1 MESMGES
8 RKHVGV
14 LGLGRMGAAL
24 AGTLLGAGHDVS
36 VWNRS
41 PLKAGPLLD
50 RGAKLAATPAEAA
63 SADVVLSCL
72 STYDTQQP
80 VLEAAGLSG
89 RTLVNL
95 TSGTPEQARATAK
108 WAVSEGIDYVD
119 GVIMAVPQGIGT
131 PSAQIL
137 YGGSEP
143 AFAAQRDVLEVLGT
157 PVFLGEDAG
166 LAALYDLAL
175 LGMMWS
181 TMAGYL
187 QALALVGTEGVTP
200 AQFAPMATA
209 WQSAVGGF
217 LPGIG
222 EQVASGDYATDVSA
236 LDINAAGLA
245 LLVETSRA
253 QGIDTA
259 VPAVLQE
266 LFDRA
271 VAAGHGAHAIAS
283 VIEEIR

>member
-1 MESMGES
+1 MIGMGES
-8 RKHVGV
+8 KKQVGV

-24 AGTLLGAGHDVS
+24 AGALLGAGHDVV

-50 RGAKLAATPAEAA
+50 RGARLAATPAEVA

-72 STYDTQQP
+72 STYDSQRP
-80 VLEAAGLSG
+80 VLEAASWKV
-89 RTLVNL
+89 LVNL
-95 TSGTPEQARATAK
+95 TSGTPADARDLAA
-108 WAVSEGIDYVD
+108 WASSAGIDYVD

-131 PSAQIL
+131 PESRILYSGSAPVFSAQ
-137 YGGSEP
+137 
-143 AFAAQRDVLEVLGT
+143 REVLSVLGE

-175 LGMMWS
+175 LGIMWS

-187 QALALVGTEGVTP
+187 HALALVGTEGVAPST
-200 AQFAPMATA
+200 FTPMALS
-209 WQSAVGGF
+209 WLSAVGGF

-222 EQVASGDYATDVSA
+222 ASVTSGDYETDVSA
-236 LDINAAGLA
+236 LDINAAGLG

-253 QGIDTA
+253 QGISAA
-259 VPAVLQE
+259 VPAALRE

-271 VAAGHGAHAIAS
+271 VASGHGSHAIAS

>member
-1 MESMGES
+1 MEPMGES
-8 RKHVGV
+8 KKQVGV

-24 AGTLLGAGHDVS
+24 AGALLGAGHDVV

-50 RGAKLAATPAEAA
+50 RGAQLAATPAELAP
-63 SADVVLSCL
+63 ADVVISCL
-72 STYDTQQP
+72 STYDSQRP
-80 VLEAAGLSG
+80 VLEAASWKV
-89 RTLVNL
+89 LVNL
-95 TSGTPEQARATAK
+95 TSGTPRQARDVAS
-108 WAVSEGIDYVD
+108 WASSAGVEYVD

-131 PSAQIL
+131 AQSRIL
-137 YGGSEP
+137 YGGSP
-143 AFAAQRDVLEVLGT
+143 SAFDAQRDVLAVLGE

-166 LAALYDLAL
+166 LPALYDLAL
-175 LGMMWS
+175 LGIMWS

-187 QALALVGTEGVTP
+187 QALALVGTEGVAPST
-200 AQFAPMATA
+200 FTPMALA
-209 WQSAVGGF
+209 WLSSVGGF

-222 EQVASGDYATDVSA
+222 AQVASGDYETDVSA
-236 LDINAAGLA
+236 LDINAAGLG
-245 LLVETSRA
+245 LLVETSRE
-253 QGIDTA
+253 QGISTS
-259 VPAVLQE
+259 VPAALRE

>member
-1 MESMGES
+1 MGES
-8 RKHVGV
+8 KKQVGV

-24 AGTLLGAGHDVS
+24 AGVLLGTGHDVV

-50 RGAKLAATPAEAA
+50 RGARLAATPAEVA

-72 STYDTQQP
+72 STYDSQRS
-80 VLEAAGLSG
+80 VLEAALPKV
-89 RTLVNL
+89 LVNL
-95 TSGTPEQARATAK
+95 TSGTPAQAREAAA
-108 WAVSEGIDYVD
+108 WASSAGIDYVD

-131 PSAQIL
+131 PESRIL
-137 YGGSEP
+137 YSGSP
-143 AFAAQRDVLEVLGT
+143 AVFSAQRDVLSVLGE
-157 PVFLGEDAG
+157 PVFLGEDPG

-175 LGMMWS
+175 LGIMWS

-187 QALALVGTEGVTP
+187 HALALVGTEGVAPST
-200 AQFAPMATA
+200 FTPMAVP
-209 WQSAVGGF
+209 WLSAVSGF

-222 EQVASGDYATDVSA
+222 AQVASGDYATDVSA
-236 LDINAAGLA
+236 LDINAAGLG

-253 QGIDTA
+253 QGISA
-259 VPAVLQE
+259 SVPAVLQE

-271 VAAGHGAHAIAS
+271 VAAGHGSHAIAS

>member
-1 MESMGES
+1 MGES
-8 RKHVGV
+8 KKQVGV
-14 LGLGRMGAAL
+14 LGLGRMGSAL
-24 AGTLLGAGHDVS
+24 AGALLGAGHDVS

-50 RGAKLAATPAEAA
+50 RGARLAATPAEAA
-63 SADVVLSCL
+63 SADVVISCL

-80 VLEAAGLSG
+80 VLEAAAPAG

-95 TSGTPEQARATAK
+95 TSGTPEQARGVAK
-108 WAVSEGIDYVD
+108 WAASEGVEYVD

-131 PSAQIL
+131 PGARIL
-137 YGGSEP
+137 YSGSAA
-143 AFAAQRDVLEVLGT
+143 AFDAQRDVLPVLGE

-175 LGMMWS
+175 LGIMWS
-181 TMAGYL
+181 TMGGFL
-187 QALALVGTEGVTP
+187 HALALVGTEGVTP
-200 AQFAPMATA
+200 STFTPTA
-209 WQSAVGGF
+209 LSWLSAVGGF

-222 EQVASGDYATDVSA
+222 EQVASGDYETDVSA
-236 LDINAAGLA
+236 LAINAAGLG
-245 LLVETSRA
+245 LLEETSRG
-253 QGIDTA
+253 QGINPA
-259 VPAVLQE
+259 VPAALRE

>member
-1 MESMGES
+1 M
-8 RKHVGV
+8 GV

-24 AGTLLGAGHDVS
+24 AGALLGAGHDVS

-63 SADVVLSCL
+63 AADVVVSCL

-80 VLEAAGLSG
+80 VLEAASPKV
-89 RTLVNL
+89 LVNL
-95 TSGTPEQARATAK
+95 TSGTPEQARVTAK
-108 WAVSEGIDYVD
+108 WAASEGIGYVD

-131 PSAQIL
+131 PEAQIL
-137 YGGSEP
+137 YGGSE
-143 AFAAQRDVLEVLGT
+143 ATFTAQRDVLEVLGK
-157 PVFLGEDAG
+157 PIFLGEDAG

-187 QALALVGTEGVTP
+187 HALALVGSEGVTP
-200 AQFAPMATA
+200 AQFAPMASA

-222 EQVASGDYATDVSA
+222 DQVAAGDYTTDVSA

-245 LLVETSRA
+245 LLVETSRE
-253 QGIDTA
+253 QGIGTA
-259 VPAVLQE
+259 VPAALRE

>member
-1 MESMGES
+1 MGES
-8 RKHVGV
+8 KKQVAV

-24 AGTLLGAGHDVS
+24 AGALLGAGHDVV

-50 RGAKLAATPAEAA
+50 RGARLAATPAEVA

-80 VLEAAGLSG
+80 VLAAASPKV
-89 RTLVNL
+89 LVNL
-95 TSGTPEQARATAK
+95 TSGTPAEARSTAL
-108 WAVSEGIDYVD
+108 WASSAGIEYVD

-131 PSAQIL
+131 PAAQIL
-137 YGGSEP
+137 YGGSSA
-143 AFAAQRDVLEVLGT
+143 AFAAQRDVLAVLGE

-175 LGMMWS
+175 LGIMWS

-187 QALALVGTEGVTP
+187 HALALVGTEGVAPSVFT
-200 AQFAPMATA
+200 PMALS
-209 WQSAVGGF
+209 WLSAVGGF

-222 EQVASGDYATDVSA
+222 SQVVSGDYSTDVSA
-236 LDINAAGLA
+236 LDINAAGLG

-253 QGIDTA
+253 QGISA
-259 VPAVLQE
+259 SVPAALRE

-271 VAAGHGAHAIAS
+271 VASGHGAHAIAS
-283 VIEEIR
+283 VIEEIW

>member
-1 MESMGES
+1 MGES
-8 RKHVGV
+8 KKRVGV

-24 AGTLLGAGHDVS
+24 AGALLGAGHDVS

-50 RGAKLAATPAEAA
+50 RGARLAATPAEAA

-80 VLEAAGLSG
+80 VLEAADLAG

-95 TSGTPEQARATAK
+95 TSGTPEQARGAAK
-108 WAVSEGIDYVD
+108 WAASEGIGYVD

-131 PSAQIL
+131 PAAQLL

-143 AFAAQRDVLEVLGT
+143 AFTAQRDVLEVLGT

-200 AQFAPMATA
+200 AQFAPMAAA

-259 VPAVLQE
+259 VPVVLQE

>member
-8 RKHVGV
+8 QKHVGV

-24 AGTLLGAGHDVS
+24 AGALLGAGHDVS

-50 RGAKLAATPAEAA
+50 RGARLAVTPAEAA

-72 STYDTQQP
+72 STYDTQRP
-80 VLEAAGLSG
+80 VLEAASPKV
-89 RTLVNL
+89 LVNL
-95 TSGTPEQARATAK
+95 TSGTPEQARGVAK
-108 WAVSEGIDYVD
+108 WAASEGIDYVD

-131 PSAQIL
+131 PAAQIL

-143 AFAAQRDVLEVLGT
+143 AFAAQRDVLEVLGA

-166 LAALYDLAL
+166 LPALYDLAL

-187 QALALVGTEGVTP
+187 HALALVGTEGVTP
-200 AQFAPMATA
+200 EQFEPMASA

-222 EQVASGDYATDVSA
+222 EQVASGDYTTDVSA
-236 LDINAAGLA
+236 LDINAAGLG

-253 QGIDTA
+253 QGISTA
-259 VPAVLQE
+259 VPAVLRE

>member
-1 MESMGES
+1 MGES
-8 RKHVGV
+8 KKHVGV

-24 AGTLLGAGHDVS
+24 AGALLGAGHDVS

-41 PLKAGPLLD
+41 PLKAAPLLD
-50 RGAKLAATPAEAA
+50 RGARLAATPAEAA

-80 VLEAAGLSG
+80 VLEAASPKV
-89 RTLVNL
+89 LVNL
-95 TSGTPEQARATAK
+95 TSGTPEQARGVAK
-108 WAVSEGIDYVD
+108 WAASEGIDYVD

-131 PSAQIL
+131 PAAQIL

-157 PVFLGEDAG
+157 SVFLGEDAG

-187 QALALVGTEGVTP
+187 HALALVGTEGVTP
-200 AQFAPMATA
+200 ERFEPLASA

-222 EQVASGDYATDVSA
+222 AQVASGDYATDVSA
-236 LDINAAGLA
+236 LDINAAGLG

-253 QGIDTA
+253 QGIGTA
-259 VPAVLQE
+259 VPAALRE

-271 VAAGHGAHAIAS
+271 VAAGHGSHAIAS

>member
-1 MESMGES
+1 MGES
-8 RKHVGV
+8 RKHVSV

-24 AGTLLGAGHDVS
+24 AGALLGAGHDVS

-50 RGAKLAATPAEAA
+50 RGARLAATPGEAA
-63 SADVVLSCL
+63 SADVVISCL
-72 STYDTQQP
+72 STYDIQRP
-80 VLEAAGLSG
+80 VLAAASPKV
-89 RTLVNL
+89 LVNL
-95 TSGTPEQARATAK
+95 TSGTPEQAREAAK
-108 WAVSEGIDYVD
+108 WAASAGIEYVD

-131 PSAQIL
+131 PDARIL
-137 YGGSEP
+137 YSGSAPVFE
-143 AFAAQRDVLEVLGT
+143 AQRGVLEVLGE

-181 TMAGYL
+181 SMGGYL
-187 QALALVGTEGVTP
+187 HALALVGTEGVRP
-200 AQFAPMATA
+200 AQFTPMALGWHT
-209 WQSAVGGF
+209 AVGGF
-217 LPGIG
+217 LTGIG
-222 EQVASGDYATDVSA
+222 AQVADGDYETDVSA
-236 LDINAAGLA
+236 LDINAAGLG

-253 QGIDTA
+253 QGIGTA
-259 VPAVLQE
+259 VPAALKE

-271 VAAGHGAHAIAS
+271 VAAGHGSHAIAS

>member
-1 MESMGES
+1 MGES
-8 RKHVGV
+8 KKQVGV
-14 LGLGRMGAAL
+14 LGLGWMGAAL
-24 AGTLLGAGHDVS
+24 AGALLGAGHDVV

-50 RGAKLAATPAEAA
+50 RGARLAATPAEVS

-72 STYDTQQP
+72 STYDSQQP
-80 VLEAAGLSG
+80 VLAAA
-89 RTLVNL
+89 TPKVLVNL
-95 TSGTPEQARATAK
+95 TSGTPAQAREVAS
-108 WAVSEGIDYVD
+108 WAASAGIDYVD

-131 PSAQIL
+131 AQSRILYSGSPSVFSAQ
-137 YGGSEP
+137 
-143 AFAAQRDVLEVLGT
+143 REVLSVLGK

-175 LGMMWS
+175 LGIMWS

-187 QALALVGTEGVTP
+187 HALALVGTEGVEPST
-200 AQFAPMATA
+200 FTPMALS
-209 WQSAVGGF
+209 WHSAVGGF

-222 EQVASGDYATDVSA
+222 AQVASGNYETDVSA
-236 LDINAAGLA
+236 LDINAAGLG

-253 QGIDTA
+253 QGIGFS
-259 VPAVLQE
+259 VPAAVRE

>member
-1 MESMGES
+1 MIAMGES
-8 RKHVGV
+8 KKQVGV

-24 AGTLLGAGHDVS
+24 AGALLGAGHDVV

-50 RGAKLAATPAEAA
+50 RGARLAATPGEVA

-72 STYDTQQP
+72 STYDAQRP
-80 VLEAAGLSG
+80 VLEAASPKV
-89 RTLVNL
+89 LVNL
-95 TSGTPEQARATAK
+95 TSGTPAQAREVAE
-108 WAVSEGIDYVD
+108 WASSAGVGYLD

-131 PSAQIL
+131 AQSRIL
-137 YGGSEP
+137 YSGSAS
-143 AFAAQRDVLEVLGT
+143 AFDAQRDVLSVLGE

-175 LGMMWS
+175 LGIMWS

-187 QALALVGTEGVTP
+187 QALALVGTEGVAP
-200 AQFAPMATA
+200 ATFTPMARS
-209 WQSAVGGF
+209 WLSSVGGF

-222 EQVASGDYATDVSA
+222 AQVASGDYETEVSA

-253 QGIDTA
+253 QGIDASVPSA
-259 VPAVLQE
+259 VRE

-271 VAAGHGAHAIAS
+271 VAAGHGSHAIAS

>member
-1 MESMGES
+1 MIGMGES
-8 RKHVGV
+8 KKQVGV

-24 AGTLLGAGHDVS
+24 AGALLGAGHDVV

-50 RGAKLAATPAEAA
+50 RGARLAATPAELA
-63 SADVVLSCL
+63 SADVVISCL
-72 STYDTQQP
+72 STYDSQRA
-80 VLEAAGLSG
+80 VLAAGSWKV
-89 RTLVNL
+89 LVNL
-95 TSGTPEQARATAK
+95 TSGTPAEAREAAS
-108 WAVSEGIDYVD
+108 WASSAGVDYVD

-131 PSAQIL
+131 SAARILYSGSPTAFSAQ
-137 YGGSEP
+137 
-143 AFAAQRDVLEVLGT
+143 REVLSVLGE

-175 LGMMWS
+175 LGIMWS

-200 AQFAPMATA
+200 STFTPMALS
-209 WQSAVGGF
+209 WLSVVGGF

-222 EQVASGDYATDVSA
+222 AQVASGDYATDVSA
-236 LDINAAGLA
+236 LDINAAGLG

-253 QGIDTA
+253 QGIGSS
-259 VPAVLQE
+259 VPAAVRE

>member
-1 MESMGES
+1 MIGMGES
-8 RKHVGV
+8 RKQVGV

-24 AGTLLGAGHDVS
+24 AGALLEAGHDVV

-50 RGAKLAATPAEAA
+50 RGARLAATPEEAA
-63 SADVVLSCL
+63 SAEVVISCL
-72 STYDTQQP
+72 STYDAQRP
-80 VLEAAGLSG
+80 VLAAASPKV
-89 RTLVNL
+89 LVNL
-95 TSGTPEQARATAK
+95 TSGTPAQAREVAS
-108 WAVSEGIDYVD
+108 WASAEGIEYVD

-131 PSAQIL
+131 PQSRIL
-137 YGGSEP
+137 YGGSRA
-143 AFAAQRDVLEVLGT
+143 AFDAQREVLSVLGE

-166 LAALYDLAL
+166 LPALHDLAL
-175 LGMMWS
+175 LGIMWS

-187 QALALVGTEGVTP
+187 HALALVGTEGVTP
-200 AQFAPMATA
+200 STFTPMALS
-209 WQSAVGGF
+209 WLSAVSGF

-236 LDINAAGLA
+236 LDINAAGLG
-245 LLVETSRA
+245 LLVETSRER
-253 QGIDTA
+253 GIGTSVPSA
-259 VPAVLQE
+259 VKE

-271 VAAGHGAHAIAS
+271 VAAGHGSHAIAS

>member
-1 MESMGES
+1 MGES
-8 RKHVGV
+8 KKHVGV

-24 AGTLLGAGHDVS
+24 AGALLGAGHDVS

-50 RGAKLAATPAEAA
+50 RGARLAATPAEAA
-63 SADVVLSCL
+63 SADVVFSCL
-72 STYDTQQP
+72 STYDTQRP
-80 VLEAAGLSG
+80 VLEAAALAG

-95 TSGTPEQARATAK
+95 TSGTPEQARAAAK
-108 WAVSEGIDYVD
+108 WAASEGIDYTD

-131 PSAQIL
+131 PAAQIL
-137 YGGSEP
+137 YGGSE
-143 AFAAQRDVLEVLGT
+143 AVFAAQRDVLEVLGT

-187 QALALVGTEGVTP
+187 HALALVGTEGVTP
-200 AQFAPMATA
+200 ERFTPMASA

-222 EQVASGDYATDVSA
+222 AQVASGDYATDVSA
-236 LDINAAGLA
+236 LDINADGLA

-253 QGIDTA
+253 QGISTA
-259 VPAVLQE
+259 VPAVLHE
-266 LFDRA
+266 LFARA
-271 VAAGHGAHAIAS
+271 VAAGHGEHAIAS

>member
-1 MESMGES
+1 MGES
-8 RKHVGV
+8 KKHVGV

-24 AGTLLGAGHDVS
+24 AGALLGAGHDVS

-50 RGAKLAATPAEAA
+50 RGARLAATPAEAA
-63 SADVVLSCL
+63 SADIVLSCL
-72 STYDTQQP
+72 STYDVQRP
-80 VLEAAGLSG
+80 VLEAASPKV
-89 RTLVNL
+89 LVNL
-95 TSGTPEQARATAK
+95 TSGTPEQARAAAK
-108 WAVSEGIDYVD
+108 WAASEGIDYVD

-131 PSAQIL
+131 PAAQVL

-143 AFAAQRDVLEVLGT
+143 VFAAQRDVLEVLGT

-187 QALALVGTEGVTP
+187 HALALVGTEGVTP
-200 AQFAPMATA
+200 ERFEPLASA

-217 LPGIG
+217 LPRIG
-222 EQVASGDYATDVSA
+222 EQFASGDYATDVSA
-236 LDINAAGLA
+236 LDINAAGLG

-253 QGIDTA
+253 QGIGTA
-259 VPAVLQE
+259 VPAALRE

-271 VAAGHGAHAIAS
+271 VAAGHGSHAIAS
-283 VIEEIR
+283 VIEKIR

>member
-8 RKHVGV
+8 QKHVGV

-24 AGTLLGAGHDVS
+24 AGALLGAGHDVS

-50 RGAKLAATPAEAA
+50 RGARLAATPAEAA

-72 STYDTQQP
+72 STYDIQRP
-80 VLEAAGLSG
+80 VLEAASPKV
-89 RTLVNL
+89 LVNL
-95 TSGTPEQARATAK
+95 TSGTPEQARGVAK
-108 WAVSEGIDYVD
+108 WAASEGIDYVD

-131 PSAQIL
+131 PAAQIL

-143 AFAAQRDVLEVLGT
+143 AFAAQCDVLEVLGA

-166 LAALYDLAL
+166 LPALYDLAL

-187 QALALVGTEGVTP
+187 HALALVGTEGVTP
-200 AQFAPMATA
+200 EQFAPMASA

-222 EQVASGDYATDVSA
+222 EQVASGDYTTEVSA
-236 LDINAAGLA
+236 LDINAAGLG

-253 QGIDTA
+253 QGISTA
-259 VPAVLQE
+259 VPAVLRE

>member
-1 MESMGES
+1 MGES
-8 RKHVGV
+8 KKRVGV

-24 AGTLLGAGHDVS
+24 AGALLGAGHDVS

-50 RGAKLAATPAEAA
+50 RGARLAATPAEAA

-80 VLEAAGLSG
+80 VLEAAALTG

-95 TSGTPEQARATAK
+95 TSGTPEQARAAAK
-108 WAVSEGIDYVD
+108 WAASEGIGYVD

-131 PSAQIL
+131 PAAQLL
-137 YGGSEP
+137 YGGAEP

-187 QALALVGTEGVTP
+187 QALALVGSEGVTP

>member
-1 MESMGES
+1 MIRMGES
-8 RKHVGV
+8 KKQVGV

-24 AGTLLGAGHDVS
+24 AGALLAAGHDVV

-50 RGAKLAATPAEAA
+50 RGARLAASPAELAP
-63 SADVVLSCL
+63 ADVVLSCL
-72 STYDTQQP
+72 STYDSQQP
-80 VLEAAGLSG
+80 LLEASSFKV
-89 RTLVNL
+89 LVNL
-95 TSGTPEQARATAK
+95 TSGTPAQARGVAR
-108 WAVSEGIDYVD
+108 WAASAGVGYVD

-131 PSAQIL
+131 PQARIL
-137 YGGSEP
+137 YGGSP
-143 AFAAQRDVLEVLGT
+143 SAFDAQRDVLSVLGE

-175 LGMMWS
+175 LGIMWS

-187 QALALVGTEGVTP
+187 QALALVGTEGVAPSAFT
-200 AQFAPMATA
+200 PMALS
-209 WQSAVGGF
+209 WLSAVGGF

-222 EQVASGDYATDVSA
+222 EQVASGDYETDVSA

-245 LLVETSRA
+245 LLEETSRA
-253 QGIDTA
+253 QGIDA
-259 VPAVLQE
+259 SVPAAVRE

>member
-1 MESMGES
+1 MGES
-8 RKHVGV
+8 KKQVGV

-24 AGTLLGAGHDVS
+24 AGALLGAGHDVV

-50 RGAKLAATPAEAA
+50 RGARLAATPAEVA

-80 VLEAAGLSG
+80 VLEAASPKV
-89 RTLVNL
+89 LVNL
-95 TSGTPEQARATAK
+95 TSGTPAEARSTAS
-108 WAVSEGIDYVD
+108 WASSAGIEYVD

-131 PSAQIL
+131 PAARIL
-137 YGGSEP
+137 YGGSP
-143 AFAAQRDVLEVLGT
+143 ATFDAQRDVLTVLGE

-175 LGMMWS
+175 LGIMWS

-187 QALALVGTEGVTP
+187 HALALVGTEGVAP
-200 AQFAPMATA
+200 ATFTPMALS
-209 WQSAVGGF
+209 WLSAVGGF

-222 EQVASGDYATDVSA
+222 AQVASGDYSTDVSA
-236 LDINAAGLA
+236 LDINAAGLG

-253 QGIDTA
+253 QGIGA
-259 VPAVLQE
+259 SVPAAVRE

-271 VAAGHGAHAIAS
+271 VASGHGAHAIAS

>member
-1 MESMGES
+1 MGES
-8 RKHVGV
+8 KKQVSV

-24 AGTLLGAGHDVS
+24 AGALLGAGHDVT

-41 PLKAGPLLD
+41 PVKAGPLLD
-50 RGAKLAATPAEAA
+50 RGARLAATPAEAA
-63 SADVVLSCL
+63 SADVVISCL

-80 VLEAAGLSG
+80 VLDAAALPG

-95 TSGTPEQARATAK
+95 TSGTPEQARGVAK
-108 WAVSEGIDYVD
+108 WAADQGIGYVD

-131 PSAQIL
+131 PEARIL
-137 YGGSEP
+137 YGGSET
-143 AFAAQRDVLEVLGT
+143 AFTAQRDVLSVLGE

-181 TMAGYL
+181 TMGGYL
-187 QALALVGTEGVTP
+187 HALALVGTEGVTP
-200 AQFAPMATA
+200 ERFTPMALP
-209 WQSAVGGF
+209 WLSAVSGF

-222 EQVASGDYATDVSA
+222 AQVASGDYATDVSA

-253 QGIDTA
+253 QGINPA
-259 VPAVLQE
+259 VPAVFRE

>member
-1 MESMGES
+1 MEAMGES
-8 RKHVGV
+8 KKQVGV

-24 AGTLLGAGHDVS
+24 AGALLGAGHDVT

-41 PLKAGPLLD
+41 PVKAGPLLD
-50 RGAKLAATPAEAA
+50 RGARLAATPAEAA
-63 SADVVLSCL
+63 SADVVVSCL

-80 VLEAAGLSG
+80 VLEAASPKV
-89 RTLVNL
+89 LVNL
-95 TSGTPEQARATAK
+95 TSGTPEQARGVAK
-108 WAVSEGIDYVD
+108 WAASEGVDYVD

-131 PSAQIL
+131 PGARIL
-137 YGGSEP
+137 YGGSE
-143 AFAAQRDVLEVLGT
+143 AVFAAQRDVLEVLGE

-181 TMAGYL
+181 TMGGYL
-187 QALALVGTEGVTP
+187 HALALVGTEGVTP
-200 AQFAPMATA
+200 ERFTPMALP
-209 WQSAVGGF
+209 WLSAVGGF

-222 EQVASGDYATDVSA
+222 AQVASGDYATDVSA

-253 QGIDTA
+253 QGISPE
-259 VPAVLQE
+259 VPEVFRD

>member
-1 MESMGES
+1 MGES
-8 RKHVGV
+8 AKQVGV

-24 AGTLLGAGHDVS
+24 AGALLGAGHDVV

-41 PLKAGPLLD
+41 PVKAGPLLD
-50 RGAKLAATPAEAA
+50 RGARLAATPAEAA

-72 STYDTQQP
+72 STYDTQRP
-80 VLEAAGLSG
+80 VLEAAALAG

-95 TSGTPEQARATAK
+95 TSGTPEQARDVAK
-108 WAVSEGIDYVD
+108 WASSQGINYVD

-131 PSAQIL
+131 PSARIL
-137 YGGSEP
+137 YGGSETT
-143 AFAAQRDVLEVLGT
+143 FAAQRDVLEVLGE
-157 PVFLGEDAG
+157 PVFLGADAG

-175 LGMMWS
+175 LGIMWS
-181 TMAGYL
+181 TMGGFL
-187 QALALVGTEGVTP
+187 HALALVGTEGVTP
-200 AQFAPMATA
+200 EKFTPMALS
-209 WQSAVGGF
+209 WLSAVGGF

-222 EQVASGDYATDVSA
+222 TQVASGAYETDVSA
-236 LDINAAGLA
+236 LDINAAGLG

-253 QGIDTA
+253 QGIGTT
-259 VPAVLQE
+259 VPAALQE

>member
-1 MESMGES
+1 MIGMGES
-8 RKHVGV
+8 KKQVGV

-24 AGTLLGAGHDVS
+24 AGALLGAGHDVV

-41 PLKAGPLLD
+41 PRKAGPLLD
-50 RGAKLAATPAEAA
+50 RGARLAAGPAELA

-72 STYDTQQP
+72 STYDDQQP
-80 VLEAAGLSG
+80 VLDAASPKV
-89 RTLVNL
+89 LVNL
-95 TSGTPEQARATAK
+95 TSGTPSQARDVAS
-108 WAVSEGIDYVD
+108 WASSRGIGYVD

-131 PSAQIL
+131 AQSRIL
-137 YGGSEP
+137 YSGTP
-143 AFAAQRDVLEVLGT
+143 AVFDAQREVLSVLGE

-187 QALALVGTEGVTP
+187 HALALVGTEGITP
-200 AQFAPMATA
+200 ATFTPMALP
-209 WQSAVGGF
+209 WLSAVAGF

-222 EQVASGDYATDVSA
+222 AQVESGDYATDVSS

-245 LLVETSRA
+245 LLAETSRA
-253 QGIDTA
+253 QGIGSS
-259 VPAVLQE
+259 VPAALRE

>member
-1 MESMGES
+1 MGES
-8 RKHVGV
+8 KKQVGV

-24 AGTLLGAGHDVS
+24 AGALLGAGHDVS

-72 STYDTQQP
+72 STYDSQQP
-80 VLEAAGLSG
+80 VLEAASPKV
-89 RTLVNL
+89 LVNL
-95 TSGTPEQARATAK
+95 TSGTPEQARVAAK
-108 WAVSEGIDYVD
+108 WAASEGIDYVD

-131 PSAQIL
+131 PAAQIL

-187 QALALVGTEGVTP
+187 HALALVGTEGVTP
-200 AQFAPMATA
+200 AQFAPMASA

-222 EQVASGDYATDVSA
+222 EQVASGDYATEVSA
-236 LDINAAGLA
+236 LDINAAGLG

-253 QGIDTA
+253 QGISTA
-259 VPAVLQE
+259 VPAVLRE

-271 VAAGHGAHAIAS
+271 VAAGHGSHAIAS

>member
-1 MESMGES
+1 MGES
-8 RKHVGV
+8 KKHVGV

-24 AGTLLGAGHDVS
+24 AGTLLGAGRDVS

-50 RGAKLAATPAEAA
+50 RGARLAATPAEAA
-63 SADVVLSCL
+63 SADVVISCL

-80 VLEAAGLSG
+80 VLEAAALSG

-95 TSGTPEQARATAK
+95 TSGTPEQARGVAK
-108 WAVSEGIDYVD
+108 WAASEGIDYVD
-119 GVIMAVPQGIGT
+119 GVVMAVPQGIGT
-131 PSAQIL
+131 PAAQIL
-137 YGGSEP
+137 YGGSET
-143 AFAAQRDVLEVLGT
+143 AFAQQRDVLEVLGT

-166 LAALYDLAL
+166 LPALYDLAL

-187 QALALVGTEGVTP
+187 HALALVGTEGVTP
-200 AQFAPMATA
+200 EQFAPLASA
-209 WQSAVGGF
+209 WQSAVDGF
-217 LPGIG
+217 LPGLG

-253 QGIDTA
+253 QGISTA
-259 VPAVLQE
+259 VPTVLRE

>member
-1 MESMGES
+1 MEPMGES
-8 RKHVGV
+8 KKQVGV
-14 LGLGRMGAAL
+14 LGLGRMGSAL
-24 AGTLLGAGHDVS
+24 AGALVGAGHDVS

-50 RGAKLAATPAEAA
+50 RGARLAATPAEAA
-63 SADVVLSCL
+63 AADVVVSCL

-80 VLEAAGLSG
+80 VLDAAALRG

-95 TSGTPEQARATAK
+95 TSGTPEQARGVAK
-108 WAVSEGIDYVD
+108 WAASEGIDYVD

-131 PSAQIL
+131 PGARIL
-137 YGGSEP
+137 YSGSEA
-143 AFAAQRDVLEVLGT
+143 AFAAQRDVLEVLGE

-175 LGMMWS
+175 LGVMWS
-181 TMAGYL
+181 AMGGYL
-187 QALALVGTEGVTP
+187 HALALVGTEGVTP
-200 AQFAPMATA
+200 AQFTPMALD
-209 WQSAVGGF
+209 WLSSVGGF
-217 LPGIG
+217 LTGIG
-222 EQVASGDYATDVSA
+222 AQVASGDYETDVSA
-236 LDINAAGLA
+236 LDINAAGLG
-245 LLVETSRA
+245 LLVETSRS
-253 QGIDTA
+253 QGIGTE
-259 VPAVLQE
+259 VPAALRA

>member
-1 MESMGES
+1 MGES
-8 RKHVGV
+8 QKHVGV

-24 AGTLLGAGHDVS
+24 AGALLGAGHDVS

-50 RGAKLAATPAEAA
+50 RGARLAATPAEAA

-72 STYDTQQP
+72 STYDAQRP
-80 VLEAAGLSG
+80 VLEAASPKV
-89 RTLVNL
+89 LVNL
-95 TSGTPEQARATAK
+95 TSGTPEQARGVAK
-108 WAVSEGIDYVD
+108 WAASEGIDYVD

-131 PSAQIL
+131 PAAQIL

-143 AFAAQRDVLEVLGT
+143 TFAAQRDVLEVLGA

-166 LAALYDLAL
+166 LPALYDLAL

-187 QALALVGTEGVTP
+187 HALALVGTEGVTP
-200 AQFAPMATA
+200 AQFAPMASA

-222 EQVASGDYATDVSA
+222 EQVASGDYTTEVSA
-236 LDINAAGLA
+236 LDINAAGLG

-253 QGIDTA
+253 QGISTA
-259 VPAVLQE
+259 VPAVLRE